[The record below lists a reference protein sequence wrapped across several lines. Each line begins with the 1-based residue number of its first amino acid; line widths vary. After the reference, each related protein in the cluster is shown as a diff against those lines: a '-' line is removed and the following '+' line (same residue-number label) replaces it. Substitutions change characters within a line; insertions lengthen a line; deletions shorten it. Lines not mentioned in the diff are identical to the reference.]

1 MVGAMNKTS
10 YTNLAKAWEYAEDV
24 AFAKQSEALN
34 ALRIHAE
41 EVGFPQGSAAQADFL
56 RLLVGLTGARSIIV
70 VGTGSVVETYQL
82 IAGLGGTGLLTAVD
96 SSPEGTALIRRMFT
110 RLDNQ
115 TGTTLRVVNVAA
127 GQFLP
132 RLNAAD
138 YDLIVVAGDAGN
150 YAPAFA
156 QAERL
161 LRRGGTVVL
170 TDVLAFA
177 SPVSNGGLLNPADR
191 GDKATAMRELL
202 EAVQDDERFDVT
214 LVPVGTGLVLCV
226 KR

>member
-138 YDLIVVAGDAGN
+138 YDLIVVAGDADN
-150 YAPAFA
+150 YEPAYR
-156 QAERL
+156 QAVRL
-161 LRRGGTVVL
+161 LRAGGSL
-170 TDVLAFA
+170 TFTDAFA
-177 SPVSNGGLLNPADR
+177 FAGPDANGGLLNPADR
-191 GDKATAMRELL
+191 SGKAATLRALL
-202 EAVQDDERFDVT
+202 DTIMSDEEFDTTV
-214 LVPVGTGLVLCV
+214 VPVGSGLTISV